1 MITDALFAGKQL
13 EDGRTLSDYNIKK
26 STISVS
32 FTFVYLSCRLLL
44 VSSTFHLLYV
54 SSPLP
59 CLSPSTF
66 LLVYLSSRLPFF
78 SSTSPLLYPLSVSV
92 IFWLDQECLI
102 FAGKQLEDGCTLSD
116 YNIQKESTLHL
127 VLRLIYCSS
136 RLPFVSSTFLSCL
149 PFFLS
154 TFLLVYLSSPVYLSS
169 RLPLRSSTLCPCH
182 LSCALTSNTLFSLA
196 SSSRIAIHCPI
207 TTSRRTI
214 LSSISS
220 TFRLVYF
227 SSCLPVVLSTFCLLY
242 GSSRLPFILSTSP
255 LLYPLSLSLSF
266 ILYLD
271 QQRLIFASKQLEDGR
286 TLSDYNIQKESTLH
300 LDLHLIYRSSPLRFL
315 TPTFWFVYLSSR
327 LRVISSTS
335 PLVYLLAV
343 SFIFWLDQERLIF
356 AGKQLEDGCTLS
368 DYNIQKRSTLH
379 LDLHLIYRSSPLCFV
394 SSMFCLLYVSSLLS
408 YSWSTFLLVYI
419 SSRLRFILSTSPLL
433 YPLSMSFIFRN
444 ALFSPA
450 SSSRMVVHCP
460 ITTSRRSLPFIL
472 TAISSTVRLLYLS
485 SPLHFL
491 TPTFWFVYLLVRLPF
506 GSSTFHLVYLSSR
519 LPFISSTFHL
529 VYLSC
534 PLPFVFV
541 LVIYPLP

>member
-1 MITDALFAGKQL
+1 
-13 EDGRTLSDYNIKK
+13 LS
-26 STISVS
+26 
-32 FTFVYLSCRLLL
+32 TFRVVYCWSPLPFI
-44 VSSTFHLLYV
+44 SSTFPHLYLL
-54 SSPLP
+54 SPLP
-59 CLSPSTF
+59 FFSSTF

-78 SSTSPLLYPLSVSV
+78 LSTSPLLYPLSVSV

-136 RLPFVSSTFLSCL
+136 RLPFVSSTFLLVYLSSCL

-154 TFLLVYLSSPVYLSS
+154 TFLLVYLSSC
-169 RLPLRSSTLCPCH
+169 LPLRSSTLCPCH

-242 GSSRLPFILSTSP
+242 GSSHLPFILSTSP

-271 QQRLIFASKQLEDGR
+271 QQHLIFASKQLEDGR

-343 SFIFWLDQERLIF
+343 SFIFWLDQECLIF